1 MQRIVTLATLCGA
14 LLIAS
19 CTTGGTSIKS
29 VSRADS
35 IPNAPYGNVL
45 VLTIAKSRSNARQFQ
60 NELSAAIATSVTN
73 ATPMHVENDSADL
86 SEADVRTVVQK
97 LGADAVVVTS
107 VKQADIGT
115 AVEQSRVEVKQTRK
129 NDTLVDFFR
138 YDYKEVETQEIVRLN
153 YNVTLTTDVY
163 DTATGDKVYTIE
175 SITVDAETS
184 FDVILQESAA
194 IAKQLRKGRLIG

>member
-1 MQRIVTLATLCGA
+1 M
-14 LLIAS
+14 S
-19 CTTGGTSIKS
+19 GGTTINS
-29 VSRADS
+29 VARADS
-35 IPNAPYGNVL
+35 IPNAPYSNVL
-45 VLTIAKSRSNARQFQ
+45 VLTVAKSRSNARQFQ
-60 NELSAAIATSVTN
+60 NELSAAIASEMTN
-73 ATPMHVENDSADL
+73 ATPMHVENDTSDL
-86 SEADVRTVVQK
+86 SEADVKAVVEK

-115 AVEQSRVEVKQTRK
+115 AVEESRVETKQTRK

-138 YDYKEVETQEIVRLN
+138 YDYEDVETQPIVRLN

-184 FDVILQESAA
+184 FDVIMQESAA
-194 IAKQLRKGRLIG
+194 IAQQLRKGRLIR

>member
-1 MQRIVTLATLCGA
+1 MLRTATLLTAFCA
-14 LLIAS
+14 LIVAG
-19 CTTGGTSIKS
+19 CTGGGTTITS
-29 VSRADS
+29 VSRADA

-45 VLTIAKSRSNARQFQ
+45 VLTVAKSRSNARQFQ
-60 NELSAAIATSVTN
+60 NELSAAIATAATN
-73 ATPMHVENDSADL
+73 ATPIHVENDSADL
-86 SEADVRTVVQK
+86 SEADVRAIVQK

-115 AVEQSRVEVKQTRK
+115 AVEESRVEVKQSRK
-129 NDTLVDFFR
+129 SDTLVDFFR
-138 YDYKEVETQEIVRLN
+138 YDYKDVETQAIVRLN

-175 SITVDAETS
+175 STTVDAETS